1 MNKIKEEFLLSV
13 IFLLKWLFLMF
24 GIIVILYFAISFP
37 FEKYYD
43 KQIAQINLELER
55 LEVKQQKFK
64 KIKSELEEKLK
75 LVNFELD
82 KLEPYNIILASKQ
95 VNKISSRL
103 EKIWQPEIRIKIKR
117 EKVKRK
123 DYLKK
128 IKKAFYKLPEQS
140 REILEDKL
148 ESLWDKRNSLNGR
161 IKSTSQKMR
170 EIIIK
175 KIKKRNKKKDLE
187 VDTFSYWDIIKWLV
201 PFLFT

>member
-117 EKVKRK
+117 ERVKRK

-187 VDTFSYWDIIKWLV
+187 VDIFSYWDIIKWLV

>member
-1 MNKIKEEFLLSV
+1 
-13 IFLLKWLFLMF
+13 MF

-117 EKVKRK
+117 ERVKRK

-187 VDTFSYWDIIKWLV
+187 VDIFSYWDIIKWLV

>member
-117 EKVKRK
+117 ERVKRK